1 MAFGADRL
9 DVAGRIGDKAR
20 PMAAPALPKMM
31 LGFVVRRCTVA
42 LGHAPSPKEFAAWA
56 NAQHDNGRSACIFGR
71 PISER
76 EAALILRHP
85 ERPVSARSAAP
96 HEQVPTGHA
105 QPPANVVSFE
115 RAAKRRA
122 AVRRGR

>member
-1 MAFGADRL
+1 
-9 DVAGRIGDKAR
+9 
-20 PMAAPALPKMM
+20 MM

-56 NAQHDNGRSACIFGR
+56 NAQHDGGQSACIFGR

-96 HEQVPTGHA
+96 HEQVANGNVRPTG
-105 QPPANVVSFE
+105 NVVSFE
-115 RAAKRRA
+115 YAAKRRTLNR
-122 AVRRGR
+122 RRGR